1 VKVLQRLWAV
11 AKPASG
17 LQAARTTRKKA
28 LSHRLLV
35 AFGSVAVVTA
45 LLTSTLQ
52 MGATPAYAAAY
63 FFRPGDPTYMH
74 LSSGVV
80 PCTGGYAVRRDT
92 DNALFILSDAH
103 CTNNAV
109 NVPVYGTDRQF
120 GTVQYTRPALG
131 DTKTDSALIKEVA
144 GDDAYQIVRDPKT
157 GRVPGGTGKVVG
169 VLSSSSFT
177 NGLLI
182 GKMGVTSGWTEGRI
196 YGHTDNFNGSGITVY
211 CYNGVTMGG
220 DSGGPVWRTAPGG
233 GVYALG
239 IVINHNVDNQ
249 SGCFFPL
256 DKLLGRWGAHL
267 PVFSS
272 GS

>member
-1 VKVLQRLWAV
+1 MKVLHRLRAV
-11 AKPASG
+11 ASPASG
-17 LQAARTTRKKA
+17 PRAARTTRKGARSRRLIEA
-28 LSHRLLV
+28 L
-35 AFGSVAVVTA
+35 GSVAVVTV
-45 LLTSTLQ
+45 LVTQ
-52 MGATPAYAAAY
+52 IGATPAHAATY
-63 FFRPGDPTYMH
+63 FFHPGDPTYMH
-74 LSSGVV
+74 LSDRTTT
-80 PCTGGYAVRRDT
+80 CTGGYAVRRNS

-120 GTVQYTRPALG
+120 GVVQYTRPALG
-131 DTKTDSALIKEVA
+131 DTKTDSALIKVGA

-157 GRVPGGTGKVVG
+157 GKVPGGTGKVVG
-169 VLSSSSFT
+169 VLSSSNFT
-177 NGLLI
+177 NGFLI

-220 DSGGPVWRTAPGG
+220 DSGGPVWRTAPNGG
-233 GVYALG
+233 IYALG
-239 IVINHNVDNQ
+239 IVINHNEDNQ

-256 DKLLGRWGAHL
+256 DSLLARWDVHL